1 MRKRGEDVRY
11 VALLFLVLAVL
22 NPLLTKKNY
31 KLYLILI
38 VCACSALAFF
48 VVPTPN
54 MDLYRY
60 INVMDLYRE
69 VGWRWVLQNDMESN
83 PLASLFFLAVSQL
96 GDDRFLPMIAVFL
109 AYSFSLALLYKA
121 GKYFGARRAEQNLA
135 LLFFMLNFS
144 FYYVIDVVRIYI
156 CFAIMAYFLYVD
168 IVEKK
173 HRWFCWLVYIA
184 LCYVHYVM
192 LVFVL
197 VRLYFVFVRK
207 LKGVLAVVSACALP
221 VILFVGYK
229 IVLRIGG
236 ASFDIL
242 GTMSNKAQ
250 GYFEYEV
257 FGIWQFI
264 ASILRLAVCTGI
276 CLLSLWICLEKQN
289 RFGAS
294 KTASKVYNSCELLQI
309 GRARDISLFC
319 LYLILTAV
327 TFITNYQFILRTP
340 YFIQILMSAGLLFML
355 VQMRNLNRNYRFL
368 TFVLLGAE
376 SLAHFCYLL
385 VYVYN
390 GLSFQFS

>member
-1 MRKRGEDVRY
+1 MRY
-11 VALLFLVLAVL
+11 VVLLFLGLAVL
-22 NPLLTKKNY
+22 NPLLTKKHY
-31 KLYLILI
+31 KLYLFLT

-54 MDLYRY
+54 MDLHRY

-69 VGWRWVLQNDMESN
+69 VGFRWVLQNDMHSN

-96 GDDRFLPMIAVFL
+96 EDDRFLPMIAVFL
-109 AYSFSLALLYKA
+109 SYGFSLALLYKA
-121 GKYFGARRAEQNLA
+121 GKRFGARRAELNLA
-135 LLFFMLNFS
+135 LLFFMLNFN

-173 HRWFCWLVYIA
+173 RRWLCWLVYIA
-184 LCYVHYVM
+184 LCYVHYAM

-197 VRLYFVFVRK
+197 VRLYFACTRK
-207 LKGVLAVVSACALP
+207 LRGGLAVASACVLP
-221 VILFVGYK
+221 VILVVGYK
-229 IVLRIGG
+229 IVLRFGG

-242 GTMSNKAQ
+242 GTVSNKAQ
-250 GYFEYEV
+250 GYLDYQV

-264 ASILRLAVCTGI
+264 ASVLRLTVCACI
-276 CLLSLWICLEKQN
+276 CLLTLWICLEMRK

-294 KTASKVYNSCELLQI
+294 KMISKVYNSDTLLQI
-309 GRARDISLFC
+309 GSARDISIFC
-319 LYLILTAV
+319 LYLILTAA

-340 YFIQILMSAGLLFML
+340 YFVQILMSAGLLFML
-355 VQMRNLNRNYRFL
+355 VQLRNLNRNYKLL
-368 TFVLLGAE
+368 TFVLIGAE